1 MKRFNNLFPKI
12 IDYENL
18 WHAYLNARKNK
29 RFRGEVLEFSNNV
42 EENLIQ
48 IQNELIHKMYQVGR
62 YREFHVYEPKKRLI
76 MALPFRDRVVQW
88 AIYQVIE
95 PLFDKQ
101 FIDDS
106 FACRKGKGTQDAAK
120 KLQYWMRK
128 HERSHQRPYYLK
140 LDISK
145 YFYRIDHD
153 VLLNILKNKIKDRDL
168 LDLLEII
175 IRSESTKFG
184 VPLGDHHFEN
194 ERIEG
199 IGMPIGNLTSQL
211 FANLYLN
218 ELDQY
223 AKHDMQLQHYIRY
236 MDDVVVLHHDKD
248 ELHRIL
254 EEIELF
260 LNYDLKLQ
268 INNKTAIRPISTGI
282 EFVGYRVWTT
292 HQKLKK
298 KSVKKMK
305 RRLKYIQKS
314 YSRGE
319 VGLDEARLTIMS
331 YLGFMQHANCYRLK
345 QKVMKSFV
353 LNKE

>member
-1 MKRFNNLFPKI
+1 
-12 IDYENL
+12 
-18 WHAYLNARKNK
+18 
-29 RFRGEVLEFSNNV
+29 
-42 EENLIQ
+42 
-48 IQNELIHKMYQVGR
+48 
-62 YREFHVYEPKKRLI
+62 
-76 MALPFRDRVVQW
+76 
-88 AIYQVIE
+88 
-95 PLFDKQ
+95 
-101 FIDDS
+101 
-106 FACRKGKGTQDAAK
+106 
-120 KLQYWMRK
+120 
-128 HERSHQRPYYLK
+128 
-140 LDISK
+140 
-145 YFYRIDHD
+145 
-153 VLLNILKNKIKDRDL
+153 L